1 MDNTTSMEITKSK
14 TCYSDGRLIDEPLHQ
29 PLAEPNEQQ
38 PDLGARQAP
47 GPSVAQLGTVG
58 WRLRVSDD

>member
-1 MDNTTSMEITKSK
+1 MEITKSK

-38 PDLGARQAP
+38 PDHGARQAP
-47 GPSVAQLGTVG
+47 GTSVAQLGTVG